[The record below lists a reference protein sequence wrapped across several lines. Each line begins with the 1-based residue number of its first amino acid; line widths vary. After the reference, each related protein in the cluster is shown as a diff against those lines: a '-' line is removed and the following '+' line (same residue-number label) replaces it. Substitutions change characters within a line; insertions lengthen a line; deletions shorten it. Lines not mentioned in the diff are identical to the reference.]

1 MSNALSIAAV
11 TGVIKYLLENGLVS
25 DAIAASVGDVI
36 VTALPPDRISVGSDE
51 RAQLNLFLYQVT
63 QNRNVDW
70 VSKEFSNRD
79 STNPPLAL
87 DLHYLLTAY
96 GPKDFQGEIL
106 LGYAMQMLHKSQI
119 ITSEIIENSL
129 KNASETSTS
138 SVFSQALASVSVS
151 DLAEEIGQIKISPE
165 FFKMEETSKIWSAL
179 QTHYRPSASYLVSMV
194 LIESETNQDNAVCMI
209 PLSQPYI
216 EQVIVPF
223 QPEQPIISGS
233 KIWIRGKRLRGD
245 ITKIRLGST
254 EKKLSSSDVQ
264 ETQII
269 FTVPPDLFAGLQTIQ
284 IIHEAVDNARQ
295 MDRLIESNVAA
306 FVLHPTVTAS
316 VIGIQVRDNSLC
328 SAEISLKLSPVVD
341 KLQRVILRL
350 HRMSTEEPST
360 YAFLVAPRIENTD
373 VIIVPVENIKLGK
386 YLVAVQIDGAESPLY
401 QNQSGEYDL
410 PQVMIA

>member
-25 DAIAASVGDVI
+25 DAIASSVGDVI

-63 QNRNVDW
+63 QNRNADW
-70 VSKEFSNRD
+70 VSKEFSNHN

-138 SVFSQALASVSVS
+138 GVFSQALASICVS
-151 DLAEEIGQIKISPE
+151 DLAEQIGQIKISPE

-179 QTHYRPSASYLVSMV
+179 QTHYRPSASYLISMV
-194 LIESETNQDNAVCMI
+194 LIESETNQDRGACMI
-209 PLSQPYI
+209 PLFQPYI

-223 QPEQPIISGS
+223 RPGQPIISGS

-245 ITKIRLGST
+245 ITKIRLGSI
-254 EKKLSSSDVQ
+254 EKNIPSPDVQ
-264 ETQII
+264 ETQIV
-269 FTVPPDLFAGLQTIQ
+269 FTLPPDLFAGPQTVQ
-284 IIHEAVDNARQ
+284 IIHEMVDNAGQ
-295 MDRLIESNVAA
+295 MDCLIESNVAA
-306 FVLHPTVTAS
+306 FVLHPTVSAS
-316 VIGIQVRDNSLC
+316 VIGVQVGDDSLC
-328 SAEISLKLSPVVD
+328 SAEINLKLNPVVG
-341 KLQRVILRL
+341 KLQRIILRL
-350 HRMSTEEPST
+350 HKMSTQEPST
-360 YAFLVAPRIENTD
+360 YAFLVAPRTENTD
-373 VIIVPVENIKLGK
+373 MIVVPVKNIKPGNYLLG
-386 YLVAVQIDGAESPLY
+386 VQIDGAESPLY
-401 QNQSGEYDL
+401 QNKSGEYDL
-410 PQVMIA
+410 PQVTIA